1 MYHTYNCLCE
11 DYLKKLADKGDK
23 KALLEINKRKN
34 TPIKMIKKSKKKNE
48 RKKVIAYFLFA
59 LFFILFGFFAGIL
72 YVTFAP
78 YKTPATVTEIEG
90 DLITVTTDHGNMYQF
105 YGNGFCNGDKVVISI
120 DNKRDNDYTNDEIVD
135 VVIKRR
141 QKR

>member
-1 MYHTYNCLCE
+1 MYHTYNYLCE

-34 TPIKMIKKSKKKNE
+34 TPIKTIKKSKKKNE

-90 DLITVTTDHGNMYQF
+90 DLITVTTDHGNVYQF
-105 YGNGFCNGDKVVISI
+105 YGTGFHKRDKVIISI
-120 DNKRDNDYTNDEIVD
+120 DNKGDNDFNNDEVVD
-135 VVIKRR
+135 AKIKT
-141 QKR
+141 K